1 MPFSDH
7 IEGVEPEC
15 GVGGASVAENT
26 GVLPEAEIETAA
38 GVDACIGDG
47 TDGDEA
53 GGGCPG
59 PSPRQEANGRIST
72 RVEGASVGTWCQTSN
87 SKGAH
92 RLQDCAPQRERAPF
106 FVGGTTTQGPPLS
119 R

>member
-26 GVLPEAEIETAA
+26 GVLPEAEIKTAA

-47 TDGDEA
+47 TDGW
-53 GGGCPG
+53 
-59 PSPRQEANGRIST
+59 R
-72 RVEGASVGTWCQTSN
+72 
-87 SKGAH
+87 
-92 RLQDCAPQRERAPF
+92 
-106 FVGGTTTQGPPLS
+106 
-119 R
+119 